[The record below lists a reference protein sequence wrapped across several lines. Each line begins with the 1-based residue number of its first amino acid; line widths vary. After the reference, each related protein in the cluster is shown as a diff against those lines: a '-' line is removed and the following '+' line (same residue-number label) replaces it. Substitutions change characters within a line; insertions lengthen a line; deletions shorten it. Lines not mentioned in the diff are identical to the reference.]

1 MRRWIILGAC
11 SLLVGLASPAA
22 ALPIDDPAIDTASG
36 VLATLRPPITLV
48 VPVTVDPPVTAWV
61 PVEDPP
67 LTLELAADPPA
78 PLTATPEPATLLL
91 VGTALVAV
99 GWAWTRRQR
108 P

>member
-1 MRRWIILGAC
+1 MTRRLLGALG
-11 SLLVGLASPAA
+11 LLAGLAGPAA

-36 VLATLRPPITLV
+36 VIATLRPPITLV

-67 LTLELAADPPA
+67 LGLPLGADPPP
-78 PLTATPEPATLLL
+78 PLTATPEPGTLLL